1 MTLFDQK
8 PADFKIKIDTK
19 DGPLKETIKIAKIGN
34 YDVINATDE
43 VTLDEK
49 EAFSL
54 TYTARFVSLENLL
67 LDIDVMTKITMGR
80 GALILLFRLK

>member
-1 MTLFDQK
+1 M
-8 PADFKIKIDTK
+8 
-19 DGPLKETIKIAKIGN
+19 
-34 YDVINATDE
+34 INATDE

-67 LDIDVMTKITMGR
+67 LDIDVMTKKTRFNGR
-80 GALILLFRLK
+80 LGQG